1 MKMKIEVEWC
11 SCDINLTEV
20 ANDIGYNLPKLKSVT
35 KDIKDKV
42 STRAVLVL
50 DSNTSKESMNY
61 FCKSLKNIK
70 KGVYVIAFQKDI
82 FLKYKKGHSHVI
94 YIGKG
99 NIKGRLITHFKSW
112 LSDLSYSLHGANLK
126 LYFNG
131 ATTQGSGSIHSY
143 LEYDLIKRFK
153 EKYGEYPIKNK
164 QTGTKHSKLIKYSKD
179 WYMPFKRPA
188 GAQKGWVIEP
198 LGKNSFKK

>member
-1 MKMKIEVEWC
+1 MKMKIKVEWC

-35 KDIKDKV
+35 KKIKDKV
-42 STRAVLVL
+42 STRAVSVL
-50 DSNTSKESMNY
+50 NSNTSEDSNDH
-61 FCKSLKNIK
+61 FNKSLNDIK
-70 KGVYVIAFQKDI
+70 KGVYIIAFQKDI
-82 FLKYKKGHSHVI
+82 FLKYKDGHSHVI

-99 NIKGRLITHFKSW
+99 NIKERLIAHFKSW

-153 EKYGEYPIKNK
+153 AEYGEYPIKNK
-164 QTGTKHSKLIKYSKD
+164 QIGTKHGKQIKYSKS
-179 WYMPFKRPA
+179 WTMPFILPT